1 MLLARAEQV
10 EQAEMGE
17 MVKIVLTVMVII
29 VVVVIIGGQ
38 KTAKV
43 GVLALA
49 VVVVLEEL
57 LAATEL
63 VARRIAVGLAMKS
76 DGLWVQVVVELA
88 VAVAMVEQ
96 VEQAVPGN
104 PEKIIR
110 FIHPPALRKA
120 KTGMMSAVMLA
131 VVPEEVE
138 VLGAELMVPQM
149 EQT

>member
-43 GVLALA
+43 VAPALA

-104 PEKIIR
+104 LGRTTKTIR
-110 FIHPPALRKA
+110 PPVLKRV
-120 KTGMMSAVMLA
+120 KTGMMNVAVPVVA
-131 VVPEEVE
+131 VEEVVE
-138 VLGAELMVPQM
+138 VAVEHMEHPP